1 MKRPAHPWTA
11 DISDEVK
18 RKAVEAAIIASAD
31 TLERL
36 DKILAQKLEQAS
48 SKETKLE
55 AYDSPSWGP
64 RQAHLN
70 GYRGALT
77 EIRQLLS
84 FLDQGD

>member
-1 MKRPAHPWTA
+1 MKRPAHPWTSDIA
-11 DISDEVK
+11 DEEK
-18 RKAVEAAIIASAD
+18 RKAVEGAIIASAD
-31 TLERL
+31 TLRRL
-36 DKILAQKLEQAS
+36 DKILAQKLEATS
-48 SKETKLE
+48 TKEVKLE